1 MLIVLVHATSWP
13 FIYYSPRICSG
24 GYSDW
29 NWPTSGN
36 QAAWFAAVTYANE
49 QGTKHLLNAP
59 KFCMAFTAFITNID
73 QYICLKENNQSFN
86 AIWKVCVWFLWD
98 WCLFKVKYL
107 NELIRW
113 DIHLEITPDIRHE
126 ISHNS
131 AIIQPWVSA
140 SDSKSDVGIVF
151 IELNCSNYQWI
162 IRYGV

>member
-1 MLIVLVHATSWP
+1 MRKLFVLRYMNIPVKSVERYLPLIRHVLRVAFASAH
-13 FIYYSPRICSG
+13 SPRICSG

-113 DIHLEITPDIRHE
+113 DIHLEITPDIRHK
-126 ISHNS
+126 ISHDS
-131 AIIQPWVSA
+131 AMSFSKWAA
-140 SDSKSDVGIVF
+140 SDS
-151 IELNCSNYQWI
+151 
-162 IRYGV
+162 

>member
-1 MLIVLVHATSWP
+1 MTEQKTLHVRWWIIWIHWYIP
-13 FIYYSPRICSG
+13 YHSPRICSG

-113 DIHLEITPDIRHE
+113 DIHLEITPDIRHK
-126 ISHNS
+126 ISHDS
-131 AIIQPWVSA
+131 AMSFSKWAA
-140 SDSKSDVGIVF
+140 SDS
-151 IELNCSNYQWI
+151 
-162 IRYGV
+162 

>member
-1 MLIVLVHATSWP
+1 MYICCVQFNMSWTCLQDSYHSLENRG
-13 FIYYSPRICSG
+13 IKSMHITNSPRICSG

-113 DIHLEITPDIRHE
+113 DIHLEITPDIRHK
-126 ISHNS
+126 ISHDS
-131 AIIQPWVSA
+131 AMSFSKWAA
-140 SDSKSDVGIVF
+140 SDS
-151 IELNCSNYQWI
+151 
-162 IRYGV
+162 

>member
-1 MLIVLVHATSWP
+1 MWSTLSSYVWSRKLNFSTPAGSNWC
-13 FIYYSPRICSG
+13 FFSC
-24 GYSDW
+24 SDW

-113 DIHLEITPDIRHE
+113 DIHLEITPDIRHK
-126 ISHNS
+126 ISHDS
-131 AIIQPWVSA
+131 AMSF
-140 SDSKSDVGIVF
+140 SK
-151 IELNCSNYQWI
+151 
-162 IRYGV
+162 